1 MSERTFVMIKPDGVG
16 RRLIGDCVQRLEK
29 RGLKL
34 VAVKMRIL
42 SREMAERHYG
52 EHEGKPYYEPL
63 LAFITS
69 GPVVLMVWE
78 GVDAIAQVRKMIGAT
93 NAFQADPG
101 TIRGDWAMSNRFN
114 LIHASD
120 APDTARREMA
130 IYFDED
136 ELVTYSMPDEHW
148 LK

>member
-1 MSERTFVMIKPDGVG
+1 VSERTFVMIKPDGVG

-63 LAFITS
+63 LTFITS

-93 NAFQADPG
+93 NAFQADTG
-101 TIRGDWAMSNRFN
+101 TIRSDWAMSNRYN
-114 LIHASD
+114 LVHASD
-120 APDTARREMA
+120 AQDTARREMD
-130 IYFDED
+130 IYFDEH